1 MSPRRNLPA
10 ELAGALALVA
20 PGTEL
25 REAIDNIIWARSG
38 ALVVVANPRKLES
51 MNVISGGMKIGCD
64 FTPQRLYEL
73 AKMDGAIIV
82 SPDISYIHYANV
94 QLTPDP
100 SFPSEE
106 TGLRHLA
113 GHRMAQQTGDLV
125 VVVSE
130 RRRIVT
136 LYRGYCG
143 PHVLEDIG
151 VVLSKA
157 DSALATLEKF
167 TRRLREE
174 ARVLTLHE
182 YDGVVTLREVVGAV
196 ATFEY
201 TVRIVDEIE
210 NYIREL
216 GREGRLVAMQLEQ
229 AFHNVPEQYNALI
242 QDYAAEELDRKEVR
256 ARLDKLSNEELSDLV
271 EISRVLGYDSVGSIE
286 EFFVKP
292 RGYRQLVRVPR
303 LPGRV
308 AEKLIEEFGTLRELR
323 DATEEDLDD
332 VEGVGQAR
340 ARAIRRNLERQRNLE
355 STGEML

>member
-1 MSPRRNLPA
+1 MSPRRDLPA

-20 PGTEL
+20 PGTGL
-25 REAIDNIIWARSG
+25 REAIDNIIWARNG

-51 MNVISGGMKIGCD
+51 MNVISGGLRMD
-64 FTPQRLYEL
+64 HEFTPMRLYEL
-73 AKMDGAIIV
+73 AKMDGALIV
-82 SPDISYIHYANV
+82 SPDVSYIHYANA

-100 SFPSEE
+100 TYPSEE

-113 GHRMAQQTGDLV
+113 GHRTAQQTGDLV

-136 LYRGYCG
+136 LYRGLYG

-157 DSALATLEKF
+157 NSALATLEKF

-182 YDGVVTLREVVGAV
+182 YDGVVTLREVVTAV

-201 TVRIVDEIE
+201 TVRIADEIE
-210 NYIREL
+210 NYVREL
-216 GREGRLVAMQLEQ
+216 GQEGRLVEMQLEQ
-229 AFHNVPEQYNALI
+229 AFHNVPEQYDALI
-242 QDYAAEELDRKEVR
+242 RDYSAEGFDSKEIR
-256 ARLDKLSNEELSDLV
+256 ERLHELSNEELSDPE
-271 EISRVLGYDSVGSIE
+271 EIAQVLGYDSAGPTE
-286 EFFVKP
+286 EVFLKP

-308 AEKLIEEFGTLRELR
+308 AEKLIEEFGTLKELLE
-323 DATEEDLDD
+323 ATEDDLDD

-340 ARAIRRNLERQRNLE
+340 ARAIRRNLKRQRSLE
-355 STGEML
+355 STGEVL

>member
-1 MSPRRNLPA
+1 LSPRRDLPA

-25 REAIDNIIWARSG
+25 REAIDNIIWARNG
-38 ALVVVANPRKLES
+38 ALVVVANPRKLEN
-51 MNVISGGMKIGCD
+51 MNVISGGLRIDCE
-64 FTPQRLYEL
+64 FTPMRLYEL
-73 AKMDGAIIV
+73 AKMDGALVV
-82 SPDISYIHYANV
+82 SPDVSYIHYANA

-100 SFPSEE
+100 TFPSEE

-113 GHRMAQQTGDLV
+113 GHRTAQQTGDLV

-136 LYRGYCG
+136 LYRGPYG
-143 PHVLEDIG
+143 PHVLDDIG

-157 DSALATLEKF
+157 DSALATLEKY

-182 YDGVVTLREVVGAV
+182 YDGVVTLREVVTAV

-201 TVRIVDEIE
+201 TVRIADEIE
-210 NYIREL
+210 NYVREL
-216 GREGRLVAMQLEQ
+216 GQEGRLVEMQLEQ
-229 AFHNVPEQYNALI
+229 AFHNVPEQYDALI
-242 QDYAAEELDRKEVR
+242 RDYAAEGMDPKETR
-256 ARLDKLSNEELSDLV
+256 ERLHELSNEELSDPE
-271 EISRVLGYDSVGSIE
+271 EIARVLGYDSVGPTE
-286 EFFVKP
+286 EVFLKP

-308 AEKLIEEFGTLRELR
+308 AEKLIEEFGTLKELLE
-323 DATEEDLDD
+323 ATEDDLDD

-340 ARAIRRNLERQRNLE
+340 ARAIRRNLKRQRSLE
-355 STGEML
+355 STGEVL

>member
-1 MSPRRNLPA
+1 MSPQRDVPD
-10 ELAGALALVA
+10 ELTSALALVA
-20 PGTEL
+20 PGTRL
-25 REAIDNIIWARSG
+25 RDAIDNVIRARNG
-38 ALVVVANPRKLES
+38 ALIVVANPLKLER
-51 MNVISGGMKIGCD
+51 MGVITGGIKIGCD
-64 FTPQRLYEL
+64 FTPMRLYEL
-73 AKMDGAIIV
+73 AKMDGALIV

-113 GHRMAQQTGDLV
+113 GHRTAQHTGDLV

-136 LYRGYCG
+136 LYRGSYG

-157 DSALATLEKF
+157 GSALATLEKF

-182 YDGVVTLREVVGAV
+182 YDGLVTLREVVGAV

-201 TVRIVDEIE
+201 TVRIAEEIE
-210 NYIREL
+210 SYVREL
-216 GREGRLVAMQLEQ
+216 GREGRLVEMQLEQ
-229 AFHNVPEQYNALI
+229 AFHNVPEQYDALI
-242 QDYAAEELDRKEVR
+242 RDYATEGIVRKEIR
-256 ARLDKLSNEELSDLV
+256 GRLHGLSNEELSDPVVLAQ
-271 EISRVLGYDSVGSIE
+271 ILGYGSVGPSE
-286 EFFVKP
+286 EYFVKP

-308 AEKLIEEFGTLRELR
+308 AEKLIEEFGTLKDLLE
-323 DATEEDLDD
+323 ATEEDLDD

-340 ARAIRRNLERQRNLE
+340 ARAIRRNLKRQRSLE
-355 STGEML
+355 SSGEVL

>member
-1 MSPRRNLPA
+1 LSPRRDIPD
-10 ELAGALALVA
+10 ELSSALALVA
-20 PGTEL
+20 PGTRL
-25 REAIDNIIWARSG
+25 REAIDNVIWARNG
-38 ALVVVANPRKLES
+38 ALIVVANPRKLKR
-51 MNVISGGMKIGCD
+51 MNLISGGIEIGCE
-64 FTPQRLYEL
+64 FTPMRLYEL
-73 AKMDGAIIV
+73 AKMDGALIV
-82 SPDISYIHYANV
+82 SPDVSYIHYANV

-113 GHRMAQQTGDLV
+113 GHRTAQQTGDLV

-136 LYRGYCG
+136 LYRGYYG

-182 YDGVVTLREVVGAV
+182 YDGLVTLREVVGAV

-201 TVRIVDEIE
+201 TVRIAEEIE
-210 NYIREL
+210 AYVREL
-216 GREGRLVAMQLEQ
+216 GREGRLVEMQLEQ
-229 AFHNVPEQYNALI
+229 AFHNVPEQYYALV
-242 QDYAAEELDRKEVR
+242 QDYAEEGVGHNEIRG
-256 ARLDKLSNEELSDLV
+256 RLHELSNEELSDPVVLAQ
-271 EISRVLGYDSVGSIE
+271 ILGYGSVGMSE
-286 EFFVKP
+286 EFFVEP

-308 AEKLIEEFGTLRELR
+308 AEKLIEEFGTLKDLLE
-323 DATEEDLDD
+323 ASEEDLDD

-340 ARAIRRNLERQRNLE
+340 ARAIRRNLKRQRSLE
-355 STGEML
+355 SSGEVL

>member
-1 MSPRRNLPA
+1 
-10 ELAGALALVA
+10 
-20 PGTEL
+20 L
-25 REAIDNIIWARSG
+25 RDAIDNIIWARNG
-38 ALVVVANPRKLES
+38 ALIVVANPRKLER
-51 MNVISGGMKIGCD
+51 MGIISGGIKIGCE
-64 FTPQRLYEL
+64 FTPMRLYEL
-73 AKMDGAIIV
+73 AKMDGALIV

-100 SFPSEE
+100 ALPSEE

-113 GHRMAQQTGDLV
+113 GHRTAQQTGDLV

-136 LYRGYCG
+136 LYKGSYG
-143 PHVLEDIG
+143 PHVLEDLG

-182 YDGVVTLREVVGAV
+182 YEGAVTLREVVAAV

-201 TVRIVDEIE
+201 TVRIAEEIE

-216 GREGRLVAMQLEQ
+216 GQEGRLVEMQLEQ
-229 AFHNVPEQYNALI
+229 AFHNVPEQYDALI
-242 QDYAAEELDRKEVR
+242 RDYAAEDLDYKEIR
-256 ARLDKLSNEELSDLV
+256 ARLHELSNEELSDPV
-271 EISRVLGYDSVGSIE
+271 VIAQILGYGSVGPLE
-286 EFFVKP
+286 EFFLKP

-308 AEKLIEEFGTLRELR
+308 AEKLIEEFGTLKELLE
-323 DATEEDLDD
+323 ATEDDLDD

-340 ARAIRRNLERQRNLE
+340 ARAIQRNLKRQRSLE
-355 STGEML
+355 NSGEVL